1 MSNITN
7 QELADIFDKI
17 GNLLEIKGEVIYK
30 TLAYRRAADSLRAN
44 AAEAATLDTQD
55 RLQEIPGVGKAI
67 AEKIHEILTTGKLE
81 FLVRLENEVP
91 PSLVDLLEVPDV
103 GPKKVAMF
111 WKQANIT
118 TLAELET
125 AAREGKLRAL
135 PGMGEKSE
143 TRILDGIDALKRRS
157 TRRLLG
163 NVRPVALD
171 WAAWLGKLPG
181 VTRVEAAGSLRRWRA
196 TIGDL
201 DLVAAC
207 KDPVPVMTA
216 FTSHPDVLR
225 VLGQGE
231 NKSSVEL
238 KDRSPNPAL
247 DPAARTIWHPAAVRH
262 RVQGPQRS
270 PARTGSEKGLVTLRS
285 GHHPC

>member
-91 PSLVDLLEVPDV
+91 PSLVDLLEVPDI

-125 AAREGKLRAL
+125 PPVKGNCASC
-135 PGMGEKSE
+135 PGWVKNLKPAFWMGSM
-143 TRILDGIDALKRRS
+143 
-157 TRRLLG
+157 
-163 NVRPVALD
+163 P
-171 WAAWLGKLPG
+171 
-181 VTRVEAAGSLRRWRA
+181 
-196 TIGDL
+196 
-201 DLVAAC
+201 
-207 KDPVPVMTA
+207 
-216 FTSHPDVLR
+216 
-225 VLGQGE
+225 
-231 NKSSVEL
+231 
-238 KDRSPNPAL
+238 
-247 DPAARTIWHPAAVRH
+247 
-262 RVQGPQRS
+262 
-270 PARTGSEKGLVTLRS
+270 
-285 GHHPC
+285 